1 MTKRVNGI
9 SVVMASYNSDPSWL
23 VDSTISCLGLKQT
36 WDGNI
41 EVVIV
46 DDGSANLSTK
56 RTQDKLGLLDGVK
69 LVRLEKNQGLPSALN
84 QGILN
89 STYDWIARQDDDDLS
104 LPERFKTQVDFI
116 EKTPECKIV
125 GGQLHF
131 IENGVRT
138 GVTAHDLLI
147 DKSVLQTSKRFWF
160 FNHGSMLAKKSM
172 LIEAGLYRVDLNES
186 WQPEDWELWKRIL
199 ESGIDIYNLPE
210 CLYEYR
216 LHDSNK
222 SQIGMKQ
229 KLEWMDS
236 QIELTR

>member
-9 SVVMASYNSDPSWL
+9 SVVMASYNSEPGWL

-36 WDGNI
+36 WDGDI

-46 DDGSANLSTK
+46 DDGSTNPSTK
-56 RTQDKLGLLDGVK
+56 QTQDKLGLLDGVK
-69 LVRLEKNQGLPSALN
+69 LVRLEENQGLPSALN

-89 STYDWIARQDDDDLS
+89 STYDWIARQDDDDIS
-104 LPERFKTQVDFI
+104 LPERFKTQVYFI
-116 EKTPECKIV
+116 EQTPECEIV
-125 GGQLHF
+125 GAQLYF

-138 GVTAHDLLI
+138 GVTAHETFI
-147 DKSVLQTSKRFWF
+147 DKSVLKTSKRFWF

-172 LIEAGLYRVDLNES
+172 LERVGLYRVDLKES
-186 WQPEDWELWKRIL
+186 WQPEDWELWKRML
-199 ESGIDIYNLPE
+199 ESGIDIYNLPDYV
-210 CLYEYR
+210 YEYR

-236 QIELTR
+236 QIGITE